1 MASRRERWDSS
12 RAAPLRVEAD
22 DVRVGPPFDVLT
34 MGRVGVDFYPT
45 SHGSIVGVQTFAKY
59 LGGSPTNVAVAAA
72 RLGERTAVITRTGP
86 DPLGDY
92 VHVALRGFG
101 VDDRFVTSVDGL
113 QTPVTFCE
121 TFPPDHFP
129 IYFYRAPKAPDLEIY
144 PGELDFEAI
153 CSARLF
159 WATVSG
165 LSAEPSR
172 TATMAALAEG
182 GAGTRRCSTLTIAPL
197 FGPARRTPTEATGQA
212 LGHVTIAVGNLE
224 EVDVAVGTQDPDAAA
239 DRFLE
244 LGLELA
250 VVKLGPEG
258 VMAKSRD
265 ERVEVPPVPVKVV
278 NGLGAGDAFGGS
290 LCHGVLAG
298 WPLAETL
305 RFASAAGAIVA
316 SKLACSEAMPT
327 ASEVEEILKRG
338 AT

>member
-1 MASRRERWDSS
+1 VS
-12 RAAPLRVEAD
+12 AA
-22 DVRVGPPFDVLT
+22 PPFDVLT
-34 MGRVGVDFYPT
+34 IGRVGVDFYPT
-45 SHGSIVGVQTFAKY
+45 THGSIVEVQHFAKF

-72 RLGERTAVITRTGP
+72 RLGERAAVITRTGP
-86 DPLGDY
+86 DPLGEY
-92 VHVALRGFG
+92 VHAALRDFG
-101 VDDRFVTSVDGL
+101 VDDRYVTSVDGL

-121 TFPPDHFP
+121 TFPPDRFP

-144 PGELDFEAI
+144 PEELDLDAI
-153 CSARLF
+153 RAARLF

-172 TATMAALAEG
+172 SATMAALA
-182 GAGTRRCSTLTIAPL
+182 ARSRRHPTMLDLDYRPSFWSSPKDA
-197 FGPARRTPTEATGQA
+197 TEAAGQA
-212 LGHVTIAVGNLE
+212 LLHATIAVGNLE
-224 EVDVAVGTQDPDAAA
+224 EVNVAVGTQDPDGAA

-265 ERVEVPPVPVKVV
+265 ERVEVPPVPVTVV

-298 WPLAETL
+298 WPLADTL

-316 SKLACSEAMPT
+316 SKLACSAAMPT
-327 ASEVEEILKRG
+327 ASEVEDILRRG
-338 AT
+338 TT

>member
-1 MASRRERWDSS
+1 VSA
-12 RAAPLRVEAD
+12 
-22 DVRVGPPFDVLT
+22 GPPFDVLT
-34 MGRVGVDFYPT
+34 IGRVGVDFYPT
-45 SHGSIVGVQTFAKY
+45 THGSIVEVQHFAKF

-72 RLGERTAVITRTGP
+72 RLGERAAVITRTGP
-86 DPLGDY
+86 DPLGEY
-92 VHVALRGFG
+92 VHAALRDFG
-101 VDDRFVTSVDGL
+101 VDDRYVTSVDGL

-121 TFPPDHFP
+121 TFPPDRFP

-144 PGELDFEAI
+144 PEELDLDAI
-153 CSARLF
+153 RAARLF

-172 TATMAALAEG
+172 TATMAALA
-182 GAGTRRCSTLTIAPL
+182 ARSRRHPTMLDLDYRPSFWSSSKDA
-197 FGPARRTPTEATGQA
+197 TEATGQA
-212 LGHVTIAVGNLE
+212 LMHATIAVGNLE
-224 EVDVAVGTQDPDAAA
+224 EVNVAVGTRDPDGAA
-239 DRFLE
+239 DRILE

-250 VVKLGPEG
+250 VVKLGPDG

-298 WPLAETL
+298 WPLADTL

-316 SKLACSEAMPT
+316 SKLACSQAMPT
-327 ASEVEEILKRG
+327 ALEVEDILRRG
-338 AT
+338 TT